1 MGALVGHDAVH
12 EPEAG
17 QRVVVVEQVADAVGE
32 LGVYEVVIAEGFVG
46 ALGGRVDLPG
56 QVL

>member
-1 MGALVGHDAVH
+1 
-12 EPEAG
+12 
-17 QRVVVVEQVADAVGE
+17 VVEQVANAVGE